1 MTEGQLRRENLF
13 QLQYRDVF
21 LRFNRVFVYKY
32 DTVRFSINESLF
44 FSFSSEICNESKDQS
59 LSSLSP
65 LDAGLVEV
73 FPQVYRVDNL

>member
-13 QLQYRDVF
+13 QPRNEPFSFVLI
-21 LRFNRVFVYKY
+21 VFVYKY
-32 DTVRFSINESLF
+32 DTVRFSINESPF